1 MSLKKNHSKILT
13 KYKTHKKSRLRSSQK
28 KSRKHKVHRTT
39 FGARTKVTT
48 RKKFTQRS
56 RSRSPPPVHQNLY
69 ENRKGKSRERSRSRS
84 RSRSSSR
91 SRSRSSSRSRSPPP
105 VHQNF
110 YENRVISLPASIRVD
125 GKRYSVEPITNNVY
139 NFIRIKVP
147 PEIKVGDSISG
158 IHPSDGITTIST
170 FIVSKI
176 DAHRKYIILSINQKK
191 LTNKLECFFCST
203 EDKDNISIVFA
214 DTLSGFNTFLI
225 L

>member
-1 MSLKKNHSKILT
+1 MSLKKIHSKILT

-48 RKKFTQRS
+48 IKKFTQRS

-69 ENRKGKSRERSRSRS
+69 ENRKGKSRERSR
-84 RSRSSSR
+84 SR

-139 NFIRIKVP
+139 NFIRIN
-147 PEIKVGDSISG
+147 
-158 IHPSDGITTIST
+158 
-170 FIVSKI
+170 FLSK
-176 DAHRKYIILSINQKK
+176 
-191 LTNKLECFFCST
+191 E
-203 EDKDNISIVFA
+203 
-214 DTLSGFNTFLI
+214 
-225 L
+225 